1 MGISKTLLYPF
12 TVNSPYY
19 EGYAWAVEL
28 AQRLN
33 AKLQLFT
40 AVESADET
48 TTEDIYQ
55 SLLAAHGY
63 YLHHFRHDNSK
74 PDRIIREQYISTG
87 EFQNELKKHLKGNPV
102 DIMIIDPVFQ
112 SLHTKDLK
120 EIIRESGGAIILTGS
135 PALTLDD
142 PLSSEEIVSLLLD
155 GIRNLPPTQPSSVR
169 PPSARP
175 PSARPPSARKDRTT

>member
-120 EIIRESGGAIILTGS
+120 EIIRESGGAIILTG
-135 PALTLDD
+135 ARR
-142 PLSSEEIVSLLLD
+142 SLK
-155 GIRNLPPTQPSSVR
+155 I
-169 PPSARP
+169 
-175 PSARPPSARKDRTT
+175 